1 MIKFA
6 VSFAFSIYNHEC
18 AYPAGPILGHFKSV
32 CRSVFAGDS
41 WKLTIPAVLYTLQSS
56 LLYTAISNLDVVT
69 FQVTYQL
76 KILTTAVFSVQF
88 LGRQLSAS
96 RWLALVLLA
105 FGIAI
110 VQVPEPNELLKFLN
124 WEVPAK
130 LFARHASA
138 QKDEV
143 AKPVMNA
150 SKGFASVVAASVIS
164 GLTGVYFEKVVKDS
178 AASVSI
184 WTRNMQL
191 SFYSLFPA
199 LFFGVLYKDGQV
211 VRENGFFVGYNL
223 LVWITILLQ
232 VLGGLTVAMCI
243 AQMDNII
250 KNFAVS
256 ISIVFSFLIELY
268 FFETSVTINVRASE
282 PVHNHANLFLV
293 YIWRLDCHT
302 SDISI

>member
-1 MIKFA
+1 MEGEKRYLTSTAIFLAEVIKLI
-6 VSFAFSIYNHEC
+6 VSIAFSLYDQ
-18 AYPAGPILGHFKSV
+18 ARAQPASPIIRRFKQV
-32 CRSVFAGDS
+32 YKSVFAGDS

-69 FQVTYQL
+69 FQVNYQL

-88 LGRQLSAS
+88 LGRQLSSS

-124 WEVPAK
+124 WGVPDK
-130 LFARHASA
+130 LSARDGGA
-138 QKDEV
+138 QKDGLV
-143 AKPVMNA
+143 KPVMNA
-150 SKGFASVVAASVIS
+150 SKGFAAVVAASVIS

-199 LFFGVLYKDGQV
+199 LFFGVLYKDGHV
-211 VRENGFFVGYNL
+211 VRENGFFVGYNS

-232 VLGGLTVAMCI
+232 VLGGLTVAMCV

-256 ISIVFSFLIELY
+256 ISIVLSFLIEVY
-268 FFETSVTINVRASE
+268 FFETSITINASI
-282 PVHNHANLFLV
+282 P
-293 YIWRLDCHT
+293 
-302 SDISI
+302 

>member
-1 MIKFA
+1 MSIAFCLRDQAKANPKLSAPTRLKIVGRA
-6 VSFAFSIYNHEC
+6 VFS
-18 AYPAGPILGHFKSV
+18 
-32 CRSVFAGDS
+32 GDS
-41 WKLTIPAVLYTLQSS
+41 WKLTLPAVLYTLQSS

-69 FQVTYQL
+69 FQVNYQL

-110 VQVPEPNELLKFLN
+110 VQVPEPSELLKFIN
-124 WEVPAK
+124 WDVPAK
-130 LFARHASA
+130 LFTRIGEAE
-138 QKDEV
+138 KNDV
-143 AKPVMNA
+143 GVPVMNA
-150 SKGFASVVAASVIS
+150 SKGFAAVVAASIIS

-184 WTRNMQL
+184 WTRNTQL
-191 SFYSLFPA
+191 SFYSIFPA
-199 LFFGVLYKDGQV
+199 LFFGVIYKDGPV

-232 VLGGLTVAMCI
+232 VLGGLTVAMCV

-256 ISIVFSFLIELY
+256 ISIVLSFLVEVY
-268 FFETSVTINVRASE
+268 FFETSITINVRA
-282 PVHNHANLFLV
+282 PFVIVLIRVL
-293 YIWRLDCHT
+293 LT
-302 SDISI
+302 SYSSCLALRPSS

>member
-1 MIKFA
+1 MAEVIKLT
-6 VSFAFSIYNHEC
+6 VSLAFTLHDQARAHPSASILKH
-18 AYPAGPILGHFKSV
+18 LSSV
-32 CRSVFAGDS
+32 CKAVFAGDS

-69 FQVTYQL
+69 FQVNYQL

-88 LGRQLSAS
+88 LGRQLAAS

-110 VQVPEPNELLKFLN
+110 VQVPEPNELLRILH
-124 WEVPAK
+124 WEIPAK
-130 LFARHASA
+130 LFARVDEA
-138 QKDEV
+138 QNND
-143 AKPVMNA
+143 AGIPVMNT
-150 SKGFASVVAASVIS
+150 SKGFAAVVAASVIS

-191 SFYSLFPA
+191 SFYSIFPA
-199 LFFGVLYKDGQV
+199 LLFGVLYKDGQI
-211 VRENGFFVGYNL
+211 VREHGFFVGYNL
-223 LVWITILLQ
+223 LVWITVLLQ
-232 VLGGLTVAMCI
+232 VLGGLTVAMCV

-256 ISIVFSFLIELY
+256 ISIVLSFLIEVY
-268 FFETSVTINVRASE
+268 FFEASITINVSVSL
-282 PVHNHANLFLV
+282 PCTVPLLTYSSLCLV
-293 YIWRLDCHT
+293 LRQ
-302 SDISI
+302 SS

>member
-1 MIKFA
+1 MEGKSRYLTSTAIFLAEVIKLV
-6 VSFAFSIYNHEC
+6 VSIAFSLYDQAC
-18 AYPAGPILGHFKSV
+18 AQPASPILGHFKPV
-32 CRSVFAGDS
+32 YKSVFAGDS
-41 WKLTIPAVLYTLQSS
+41 WKLTIPAALYTLQSS

-69 FQVTYQL
+69 FQVNYQL

-88 LGRQLSAS
+88 LGRQLSSS

-124 WEVPAK
+124 WEVPSK
-130 LFARHASA
+130 LFARDGGG
-138 QKDEV
+138 QKDGLT
-143 AKPVMNA
+143 KPVMNA
-150 SKGFASVVAASVIS
+150 SKGFAAVVAASVIS

-211 VRENGFFVGYNL
+211 VRENGFFVGYNP

-232 VLGGLTVAMCI
+232 VLGGLTVAMCV

-256 ISIVFSFLIELY
+256 ISIVLSFLIEVY
-268 FFETSVTINVRASE
+268 FFETSITINVRS
-282 PVHNHANLFLV
+282 L
-293 YIWRLDCHT
+293 
-302 SDISI
+302 

>member
-1 MIKFA
+1 LAEVIKLA
-6 VSFAFSIYNHEC
+6 VSVAFALNDQARARPSASILSHLSPVY
-18 AYPAGPILGHFKSV
+18 K
-32 CRSVFAGDS
+32 SVFAGDS

-69 FQVTYQL
+69 FQVNYQL

-110 VQVPEPNELLKFLN
+110 VQVPEPNELLKILH
-124 WEVPAK
+124 WDIPAK
-130 LFARHASA
+130 LFARVDEA
-138 QKDEV
+138 QKNHV
-143 AKPVMNA
+143 GIPVMNA
-150 SKGFASVVAASVIS
+150 SKGFAAVVAASVIS

-199 LFFGVLYKDGQV
+199 LFFGVLYKDGQI
-211 VRENGFFVGYNL
+211 VRENGFFVGYSL

-232 VLGGLTVAMCI
+232 VLGGLTVAMCV

-256 ISIVFSFLIELY
+256 ISIVFSFLIEVY
-268 FFETSVTINVRASE
+268 FFETSITVNVSVSR
-282 PVHNHANLFLV
+282 P
-293 YIWRLDCHT
+293 
-302 SDISI
+302 